1 MKGRLLPGYLF
12 SAAAAFSYGT
22 SQVISR
28 TVVRDMASPLVTSA
42 FSLIFGVLFL
52 YLFLF
57 PTLNRQIRQ
66 RNSRRGIILFMG
78 SGVAAGVGVTSMY
91 TGLKWAPVVVVS
103 PVTAIHPL
111 LAIGLSYFFLQHMER
126 VTWRILLGALLVVG
140 GVVMITLSQM

>member
-1 MKGRLLPGYLF
+1 MKPGMLSGYLF

-42 FSLIFGVLFL
+42 FSLVFGVLFL

-78 SGVAAGVGVTSMY
+78 SGVAAGVGVSSM
-91 TGLKWAPVVVVS
+91 
-103 PVTAIHPL
+103 
-111 LAIGLSYFFLQHMER
+111 
-126 VTWRILLGALLVVG
+126 
-140 GVVMITLSQM
+140 